1 MTYSPPVDQLLTL
14 GDIRQFDSWPDY
26 LALGFDDSHIDALIA
41 LATDQTLMENRDDEG
56 VMWAAVHAWRT
67 LGMLRAEAAVQPLIN
82 LFHELTGS
90 YWTASEIPAALS
102 LIGPSSVP
110 YLRDY
115 VANDAV
121 QAYARARA
129 VRALEII
136 AGAWEDIRKDA
147 IAAIHSKLEHYADN
161 EESLNGFLVKSL
173 ANLNHE
179 DSLPLIE
186 AAYAGGHVNERA
198 AGGDWY
204 DLQVKY
210 GLKPPRT
217 RTTKSSARAANMD
230 RDSPAQRATKARFD
244 RQKARAKRKQS
255 KKSRQKNRRR
265 K

>member
-14 GDIRQFDSWPDY
+14 GDIRQFDLWPDY
-26 LALGFDDSHIDALIA
+26 LALGFDDTHIDALIA
-41 LATDQTLMENRDDEG
+41 LATDQTLMEKRDDEG
-56 VMWAAVHAWRT
+56 AMWAAVHAWRT

-90 YWTASEIPAALS
+90 YWTASEIPAVLS
-102 LIGPSSVP
+102 LIGPPSIP

-115 VANDAV
+115 VANDDV
-121 QAYARARA
+121 QSYARARA

-136 AGAWEDIRKDA
+136 ARAWEDSREEA
-147 IAAIHSKLEHYADN
+147 VAALHSKLEHYADN

-173 ANLNHE
+173 ANLNQD

-204 DLQVKY
+204 DVQVTF

-217 RTTKSSARAANMD
+217 RSTGRSARAANSD
-230 RDSPAQRATKARFD
+230 RDTPAQRATKAKFD
-244 RQKARAKRKQS
+244 RQKARAKRKQA
-255 KKSRQKNRRR
+255 KKSRQKNRKR